1 MKRRPPRS
9 TRTDTLFPYTTLFRS
24 DGVLHAEGVALTSL
38 AQDLGTPTFVYS
50 RNALRDAWHTYRH
63 AMGKREVLVCY
74 GMKANSNLAVLNELK
89 NLGEGF
95 DIVSGGELD
104 SVLPVGVDPAQVA
117 F

>member
-74 GMKANSNLAVLNELK
+74 GMKANSNLAVLNEFK
-89 NLGEGF
+89 NLGAGF
-95 DIVSGGELD
+95 DIVSGGEIGRA
-104 SVLPVGVDPAQVA
+104 SCRERVCQYV
-117 F
+117 